1 MQKEIHGSSLFK
13 VQLKCISCK
22 RYTEAKI
29 TDLREKKIFKELK
42 HREKKKKQTENN
54 KFKLKM

>member
-42 HREKKKKQTENN
+42 HREKKKKTNRKQQV
-54 KFKLKM
+54 